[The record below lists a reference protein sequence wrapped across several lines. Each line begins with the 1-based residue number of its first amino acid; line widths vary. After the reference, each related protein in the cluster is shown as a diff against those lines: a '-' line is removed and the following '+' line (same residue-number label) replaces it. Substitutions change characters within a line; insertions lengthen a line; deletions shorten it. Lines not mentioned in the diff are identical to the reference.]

1 MTAAAVLALLHE
13 FKPNGDGEALKSA
26 ELIGMLLQ
34 HSAAPFSRN
43 QFEPGHITATAC
55 VLHPHQKAVL
65 LIHHKRLDRWLLP
78 GGHVEAEDSSPSC
91 TASREA
97 TEETGVVL
105 KPRDPLLVGMDVH
118 GIPPKK
124 QEPYHLH
131 HDLIYYFAAES
142 ETVEVTS
149 ETLGVVWCPFAEFD
163 QYGLAGSIQRS
174 ARRAWEASA
183 LHSQ

>member
-1 MTAAAVLALLHE
+1 M
-13 FKPNGDGEALKSA
+13 
-26 ELIGMLLQ
+26 
-34 HSAAPFSRN
+34 
-43 QFEPGHITATAC
+43 
-55 VLHPHQKAVL
+55 
-65 LIHHKRLDRWLLP
+65 
-78 GGHVEAEDSSPSC
+78 EAEDSSPSC

-105 KPRDPLLVGMDVH
+105 KQRDPLLVGMDVH

-183 LHSQ
+183 LHPQ